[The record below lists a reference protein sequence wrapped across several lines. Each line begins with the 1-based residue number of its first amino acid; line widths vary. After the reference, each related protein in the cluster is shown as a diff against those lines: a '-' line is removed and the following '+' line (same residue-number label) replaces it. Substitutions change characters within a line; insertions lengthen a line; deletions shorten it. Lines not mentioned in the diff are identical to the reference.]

1 MVPITKEEKEVLLR
15 RYPNLSIAR
24 TMHNDSKRHHY
35 YCEERAGAMAYL
47 ARIREE
53 NVSHDAAALRR
64 QTKRRAR

>member
-24 TMHNDSKRHHY
+24 TMRGDSSRHHY

-47 ARIREE
+47 ARVREE
-53 NVSHDAAALRR
+53 GVSFDAAAQKRSER
-64 QTKRRAR
+64 RRAR